1 MNQVSN
7 ISEPFDPSLIEVEIK
22 NFTIGTLVEMMRN
35 DVIDLNPGFQ
45 RSGNVWP
52 DEKRS
57 QLIESLILGL
67 PLPSFY
73 FSIDPKTRKWVVIDG
88 LQRLSTLKAF
98 MIDKTLRLKN
108 LEFLGDIYDSWDYDR
123 FPYTDQLN
131 MTMLTVSANLLKG
144 STPPDVKYII
154 FKRINTAGT
163 QLTPQE
169 IRNALNQGVATSF
182 LLETAALPIFKSMVN
197 AESKRM
203 IDTEFI
209 LRFVAFTTGNYAS
222 YHDKMDLFLNDQMA
236 ELNNSTEEFRANVS
250 RRFIAVLTLWNDV
263 LGAMAFRN
271 PTQKKKVVSKSLYD
285 CLMVVGDE
293 LSAEKREA
301 LRRAS
306 AKFRENYIALFSDND
321 FNEARQ
327 SGTSKLSKINAKNR
341 RMHHAIEAAINGLGL

>member
-1 MNQVSN
+1 MNKVSN

-35 DVIDLNPGFQ
+35 DMIDLNPGFQ
-45 RSGNVWP
+45 RSGNVWT
-52 DEKRS
+52 DDKRS

-108 LEFLGDIYDSWDYDR
+108 LEFLGEIYNNWSFDD
-123 FPYTDQLN
+123 FPYTDQLA

-144 STPPDVKYII
+144 STPSDVKYII

-163 QLTPQE
+163 QLNPQE
-169 IRNALNQGVATSF
+169 IRNALNQGVATAF
-182 LLETAALPIFKSMVN
+182 LLETAQLPIFKHMVN

-203 IDTEFI
+203 TDTEFI
-209 LRFVAFTTGNYAS
+209 LRFIAFTTGNYAS

-236 ELNNSTEEFRANVS
+236 VLNNSSEEFRRDVAA
-250 RRFIAVLTLWNDV
+250 RFQSTLELWHDV
-263 LGAMAFRN
+263 LGDMAFRN
-271 PTQKKKVVSKSLYD
+271 PTQRKKVISKSLFD
-285 CLMVVGDE
+285 CLMTVGNG
-293 LSAEKREA
+293 LSDDTREA

-306 AKFRENYIALFSDND
+306 EQFRSNYFALFSDPE
-321 FNEARQ
+321 FNEARK
-327 SGTSKLSKINAKNR
+327 SGTSKISKINTINR
-341 RMHHAIEAAINGLGL
+341 RMRHAIDAAINGTGI